1 MLLERRTLAGNGVQ
15 GGNSSGALSADSIA
29 ASVVKLLRDGSALA
43 KIPQVAITH
52 QTTIQEFAVPRAI
65 PTTRSGKEAWD
76 QWFSADPKIGLYCA
90 LKDYTKEMIKVD
102 RRKYSERLTLAVV
115 FSKYQNFSQ
124 FETEYAGHALTY
136 SGLLQESNLA
146 RWVQQVHQL
155 LNVNGPLKRYNL
167 DGAGRPVEIPD
178 SAALESFMHKLRD
191 AERALTCTH
200 LVNFLKRNIRTWLA
214 TYLAEKNCGYQSL
227 LKLLQRFCHRH
238 GFTRQKPARSK
249 KIQVELATTRA
260 TFAAD
265 FHKAFDGFASDLIIN
280 VDETGM
286 TYDMPPNAIWSV
298 RGGRAKIATSEKHSY
313 RMTAVLSV
321 RANGENLPIL
331 FIMRG
336 KPGGDIEKG
345 KFDSFP
351 VGHHYAV
358 HESKWMDSRVWAIYL
373 RKVLKPQIRQPSVLL
388 LDNFEPHV
396 SKEGHKIAS
405 EEAGCVVAA
414 IPPNATSVVQPL
426 DVGFMTPFKRHL
438 RSLWLEEEIIEGSD
452 SEEDVDLMTVPAQ
465 QKRLTMI
472 HRAIKAWGRITP
484 AEIRRSF
491 TKAIPQ

>member
-1 MLLERRTLAGNGVQ
+1 MVARMHSASTRDLE
-15 GGNSSGALSADSIA
+15 
-29 ASVVKLLRDGSALA
+29 ASTG
-43 KIPQVAITH
+43 IP
-52 QTTIQEFAVPRAI
+52 
-65 PTTRSGKEAWD
+65 K
-76 QWFSADPKIGLYCA
+76 
-90 LKDYTKEMIKVD
+90 
-102 RRKYSERLTLAVV
+102 
-115 FSKYQNFSQ
+115 
-124 FETEYAGHALTY
+124 
-136 SGLLQESNLA
+136 SNLA
-146 RWVQQVHQL
+146 RWVQQAHQL

-200 LVNFLKRNIRTWLA
+200 LVNFLKRNNRTWLA

-249 KIQVELATTRA
+249 KSQVELATTRA
-260 TFAAD
+260 TFVAD
-265 FHKAFDGFASDLIIN
+265 FHKAFDGFASDSIIN

-286 TYDMPPNAIWSV
+286 AYHMPPNAIWSV
-298 RGGRAKIATSEKHSY
+298 RGGIAKIATGEKHSY

-321 RANGENLPIL
+321 RSNGEKLPIL

-345 KFDSFP
+345 EFDSFP

-358 HESKWMDSRVWAIYL
+358 QESAWMDSRVWAIYL

-396 SKEGHKIAS
+396 SKEGHKIAN
-405 EEAGCVVAA
+405 EGAGCVVAA

-426 DVGFMTPFKRHL
+426 DVGIMAPFKRHL
-438 RSLWLEEEIIEGSD
+438 RSLWLEEEIIEGSG

-472 HRAIKAWGRITP
+472 HRAIKAWGCITP